1 MNNPTIP
8 NTSALINWTNFLMMP
23 YEIEVLTE
31 TSFIDEQI
39 VTLLESDIPFIH
51 NVDGNQLLVPYNKST
66 LQQQSK
72 LTPDFLEKP
81 ITSQKQLLDYLEEM
95 IGGGFCFM
103 CSIKGGMKSNFTSD
117 NCCNDT
123 IIRGPL
129 FKTQSLFA
137 ILKIE
142 KFLLAMFGKTK
153 MKLERSIVWRR
164 KNTVP
169 LPWKYSAE
177 SIYEQCVK
185 PSVTTH

>member
-1 MNNPTIP
+1 MNNPMIP

-23 YEIEVLTE
+23 YEIEVLTK

-66 LQQQSK
+66 LKQQSK

-129 FKTQSLFA
+129 FQDTKFIRHPEDREIFVSDVWKNQDEIREEYRL
-137 ILKIE
+137 E
-142 KFLLAMFGKTK
+142 KEEYGAASMEVFCGEHIRA
-153 MKLERSIVWRR
+153 V
-164 KNTVP
+164 
-169 LPWKYSAE
+169 
-177 SIYEQCVK
+177 C
-185 PSVTTH
+185 

>member
-66 LQQQSK
+66 LKQQSK

-123 IIRGPL
+123 IIRDCSITTGVQRIQSRMHLQRVCRFRLCFEKPL
-129 FKTQSLFA
+129 L
-137 ILKIE
+137 
-142 KFLLAMFGKTK
+142 
-153 MKLERSIVWRR
+153 V
-164 KNTVP
+164 
-169 LPWKYSAE
+169 
-177 SIYEQCVK
+177 
-185 PSVTTH
+185 